1 MKFKLPAITFVVGML
16 VYLDTG
22 NPSWVAIAAV
32 LPQAFVVGY
41 LFDIVHQELKE
52 KDK

>member
-16 VYLDTG
+16 VYLGTVD
-22 NPSWVAIAAV
+22 PFWPAIAAV

-41 LFDIVHQELKE
+41 LFDIVHQELKK

>member
-41 LFDIVHQELKE
+41 LFDILYQKSKE
-52 KDK
+52 KEK